1 MKKLLLLASTLFLVS
16 PVSSAE
22 ITSRITDSVQL
33 TVEGPAI
40 QSNRIGSS
48 YSVSGNNISVS
59 TLGGLNHSQASP
71 TNPATLIDGSYDIN
85 TDGQSFSFSETTL
98 IGDTPITAQ
107 SALSNNGRF
116 DSPNLYGS
124 STSSVGGSAGTLAG
138 TLSGTGVP
146 TVTAGGPGTTAVGQR
161 TMELSVFN

>member
-48 YSVSGNNISVS
+48 YSVSGNNISVH
-59 TLGGLNHSQASP
+59 TLGGLTSGSATAAP
-71 TNPATLIDGSYDIN
+71 TVSAGSYDIN

-138 TLSGTGVP
+138 TLSGTGLP

>member
-1 MKKLLLLASTLFLVS
+1 MMKNLLLLASTLFLVS

-48 YSVSGNNISVS
+48 YSVSGSNISVS
-59 TLGGLNHSQASP
+59 TLGGLTGGSATATP
-71 TNPATLIDGSYDIN
+71 TVSAGSYDIN

-98 IGDTPITAQ
+98 IGDTPVTVQTAQ
-107 SALSNNGRF
+107 TLGTWSQ
-116 DSPNLYGS
+116 PNLYGS
-124 STSSVGGSAGTLAG
+124 STTSAGGTNGSLAG
-138 TLSGTGVP
+138 SLSGTGVP

>member
-59 TLGGLNHSQASP
+59 TLGGLTGGSATATP
-71 TNPATLIDGSYDIN
+71 TVSAGSYDIN

-116 DSPNLYGS
+116 DSPSLYGS
-124 STSSVGGSAGTLAG
+124 STTSVGGSAGTLAG
-138 TLSGTGVP
+138 TLTPTGVP
-146 TVTAGGPGTTAVGQR
+146 TVVAGGPGTTAIGQR
-161 TMELSVFN
+161 TMELSVFR